1 MTERTA
7 ARRTR
12 IGWILLA
19 VMVLGTLG
27 WALWPRSGPESVG
40 AHTRRLA
47 REFRCV
53 DCEGLSV
60 AESATA
66 SARAARADIRRR
78 IAAGESDAD
87 IRAVFVA
94 RYGES
99 VLLNPQG
106 RGIGLLVW
114 ALPVL
119 LLVLGAAGITA
130 TVRRGRRTP
139 RLAATAEDEAIVAR
153 ARDTGDPR

>member
-1 MTERTA
+1 MAAATS

-12 IGWILLA
+12 LGWVLLA
-19 VMVLGTLG
+19 IVVLGALG
-27 WALWPRSGPESVG
+27 WALWPRSGPESVA

-78 IAAGESDAD
+78 IEAGESDAD
-87 IRAVFVA
+87 IRGVFVA

-106 RGIGLLVW
+106 RGIGLIVW

-119 LLVLGAAGITA
+119 LVLLGAAGIA
-130 TVRRGRRTP
+130 AAVRRGRTP

-153 ARDTGDPR
+153 ARDRGEGP

>member
-1 MTERTA
+1 MAAAGAER
-7 ARRTR
+7 RVR
-12 IGWILLA
+12 IGWFALA
-19 VMVLGTLG
+19 VVVLAAIG
-27 WALWPRSGPESVG
+27 WALWPRSGPESTA
-40 AHTRRLA
+40 AHVQRLA

-66 SARAARADIRRR
+66 SARAARVDIRRR
-78 IAAGESDAD
+78 LEAGASDAD

-99 VLLNPQG
+99 VLLKPQG
-106 RGIGLLVW
+106 RGLGLIVW

-119 LLVLGAAGITA
+119 LVVLGAAGIA
-130 TVRRGRRTP
+130 AFILRGRRTP
-139 RLAATAEDEAIVAR
+139 RLAATEADEDLVAR
-153 ARDTGDPR
+153 ARDAEGPR